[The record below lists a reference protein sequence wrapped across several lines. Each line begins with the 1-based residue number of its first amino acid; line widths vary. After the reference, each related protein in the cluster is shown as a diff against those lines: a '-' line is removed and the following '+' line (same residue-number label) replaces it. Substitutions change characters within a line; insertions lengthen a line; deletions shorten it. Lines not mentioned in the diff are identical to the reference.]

1 MEAQIFIIEH
11 FTDDYTLNVTKE
23 GYTFLTVK
31 QAVEFLRHI
40 DQDQIGTQE
49 GYLLKMIDE
58 RKKIIADKLIK

>member
-1 MEAQIFIIEH
+1 MKTEKLHLTADQYLAIFMYIIVKARIKDMEAQIFIIEH

-40 DQDQIGTQE
+40 D
-49 GYLLKMIDE
+49 
-58 RKKIIADKLIK
+58 